1 MVFLRCGESFC
12 VDLDSKSVQISFHK
26 IHKDR
31 VFLLYVFF
39 GVSLKLKAGE
49 EMKLKVTSGR
59 LRVHYDREIHFRGYL
74 VKAD

>member
-26 IHKDR
+26 IHKDT

-39 GVSLKLKAGE
+39 GVSLKLKAGQISFH
-49 EMKLKVTSGR
+49 K
-59 LRVHYDREIHFRGYL
+59 IHKDMVFLPYVFFG
-74 VKAD
+74 V